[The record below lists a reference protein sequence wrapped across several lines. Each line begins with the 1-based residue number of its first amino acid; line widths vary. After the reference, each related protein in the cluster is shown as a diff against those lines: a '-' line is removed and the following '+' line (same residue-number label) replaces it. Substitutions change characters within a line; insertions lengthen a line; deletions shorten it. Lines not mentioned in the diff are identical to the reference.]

1 MEKYYK
7 ITEAAELLSVA
18 RFTIYRWKKEGKIKV
33 VTINGNPRIAE
44 SELKKLVK
52 ESKNND

>member
-1 MEKYYK
+1 MEKYYN

-18 RFTIYRWKKEGKIKV
+18 RFTIYRWNKKGKIKI

-44 SELKKLVK
+44 SELKRLIK
-52 ESKNND
+52 EGE